1 MRSVA
6 IIIEALFWIVAAA
19 VLFGGAT
26 LVIGFLTA
34 PSLGYAA
41 GIAILVLLPMIVQT
55 IKHVR
60 RRRAAAILSYLE
72 QAVRLNLPL
81 PRMIYAAQLGEDS
94 LEAIPLAMVE
104 AGKVAR
110 PADPLTAVAL
120 VRPSQASRETAGRH
134 FDLDAVVFQGCG
146 NGQAVRDD

>member
-1 MRSVA
+1 MRSFA

-41 GIAILVLLPMIVQT
+41 GIAILVLLPTIVQT

-81 PRMIYAAQLGEDS
+81 PRMIYAAQLGERGRTALRLAALRQQLEEGYS
-94 LEAIPLAMVE
+94 L
-104 AGKVAR
+104 GVALQSAVPESDR
-110 PADPLTAVAL
+110 RAVAK
-120 VRPSQASRETAGRH
+120 
-134 FDLDAVVFQGCG
+134 LDASERLGRLRH
-146 NGQAVRDD
+146 ALHALI